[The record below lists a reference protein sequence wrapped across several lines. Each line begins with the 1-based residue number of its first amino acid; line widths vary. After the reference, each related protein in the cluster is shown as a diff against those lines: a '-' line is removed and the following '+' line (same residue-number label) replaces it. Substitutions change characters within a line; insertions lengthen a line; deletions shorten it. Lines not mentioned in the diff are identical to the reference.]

1 MALKIIFGFGNTY
14 NQLLEKTG
22 LRTLKD
28 RREEACLKFAI
39 KLKDSECFSYL
50 FPENPTFN
58 LRVTKKYK
66 EDFARTERMYMS
78 PLYAMRRMLNEHY

>member
-39 KLKDSECFSYL
+39 KLKDSERFSYL

-66 EDFARTERMYMS
+66 KISLA
-78 PLYAMRRMLNEHY
+78 LNGCICRLCTLCAEC